1 MKYLAIACVFLALVS
16 IFFAR
21 GFINRGKEIESLKGE
36 KDNLIN
42 IIEDYKNAEVEANK
56 SIKQL
61 RKAIENSKDN
71 LYWYNTPIPAD
82 LLNVMQERHNRN
94 RKN

>member
-1 MKYLAIACVFLALVS
+1 MKYLTIACVFLALVS

-42 IIEDYKNAEVEANK
+42 IIEGYKNAEMEANK

-61 RKAIENSKDN
+61 RKALENSKDN
-71 LYWYNTPIPAD
+71 LDWYNAPIPAD
-82 LLNVMQERHNRN
+82 LLGVMRERHNRN

>member
-1 MKYLAIACVFLALVS
+1 MKYLAIACVFLAMVS

-21 GFINRGKEIESLKGE
+21 GFFNRGKEIESLKGE

-42 IIEDYKNAEVEANK
+42 IIEGYKNAEMEANK

-61 RKAIENSKDN
+61 RKTLEISKTNMD
-71 LYWYNTPIPAD
+71 WYNTPIPGD
-82 LLNVMQERHNRN
+82 LLSVLQERHNRS
-94 RKN
+94 RKD

>member
-36 KDNLIN
+36 KDNLIS
-42 IIEDYKNAEVEANK
+42 IIEGYKNAEVEANK

-71 LYWYNTPIPAD
+71 MDWYNTPIPAD

>member
-1 MKYLAIACVFLALVS
+1 MKYLAIACVLLALVS

-21 GFINRGKEIESLKGE
+21 GFFNRGKEIESLKGE

-42 IIEDYKNAEVEANK
+42 IIEGYKNAEMEANK

-61 RKAIENSKDN
+61 RKALENSKDN
-71 LYWYNTPIPAD
+71 LDWYNTPIPSD
-82 LLNVMQERHNRN
+82 LLNVLQERHNRN
-94 RKN
+94 RKD

>member
-16 IFFAR
+16 VFFAR

-42 IIEDYKNAEVEANK
+42 IIEGYKNAEMEANK

-61 RKAIENSKDN
+61 RKAIEDNKDN
-71 LYWYNTPIPAD
+71 LDWYYQPIPFD